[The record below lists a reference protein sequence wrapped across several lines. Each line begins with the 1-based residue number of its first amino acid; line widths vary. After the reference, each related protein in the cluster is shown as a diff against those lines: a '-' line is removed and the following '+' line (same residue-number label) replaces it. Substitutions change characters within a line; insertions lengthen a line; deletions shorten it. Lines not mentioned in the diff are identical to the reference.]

1 MTWLHRQGLY
11 SMQSALHSNSL
22 RINQSARATKYIHP
36 EMAYSSPQPYPPPS
50 TSGVLEK
57 RPPLVLLGNPQILG
71 IRIWLCTTP
80 CCMSSRDVNS
90 VPKESRTNAYV
101 QVCLVLNKLGLFH
114 TPAWLSWSEAIHL
127 MFYSD
132 NV

>member
-1 MTWLHRQGLY
+1 
-11 SMQSALHSNSL
+11 
-22 RINQSARATKYIHP
+22 
-36 EMAYSSPQPYPPPS
+36 MAYSSPQPYPPPS

-90 VPKESRTNAYV
+90 VPKESQTNAYA
-101 QVCLVLNKLGLFH
+101 QVCIVIIGLGFFTPLAELVGSNSSGVLFRQRIV
-114 TPAWLSWSEAIHL
+114 E
-127 MFYSD
+127 
-132 NV
+132 V